1 MKKITL
7 ILLFVVLT
15 QGVYWAQIRNVNS
28 EQFRTEL
35 KSNKNAV
42 LIDLRTNDELKSKG
56 KIKGATQID
65 FFEAGAEKKLL
76 SLDKNKTYLL
86 YCAGGGRSGDA
97 AELMLKNGFKSL
109 YNLENGF
116 GEWLKKGFEVEK

>member
-76 SLDKNKTYLL
+76 ALDKNKTYLL